1 MESLPS
7 PSDQH
12 STRAREWAK
21 LTALPAPEVVIIG
34 GGVNG
39 VGTLRD
45 LALNGVSAVLLES
58 GDFCGGA
65 SSASSRMA
73 HGGLR
78 YLEGREFRLVAE
90 AARER
95 NLLLQDAPHLVKPLE
110 TVVPLDALVSGL
122 PGAVLRFLGLSKR
135 PGPLSLAA
143 LKGGLVLYEWFG
155 SRRRVLPRHRMVLQR
170 PDFPPGLPARV
181 RAVVSYFDG
190 QILGPEALVM
200 EMLGEACANP
210 QVAAINH
217 VAWDQASPGLLTVT
231 DPITGA
237 QATLRPQIIVNA
249 AGSAIDR
256 VNARLGLA
264 TRLVRGIKGAHLV
277 LRHPALLQRMAGR
290 AFYFDD
296 GSGRMVIC
304 LPVGNSILMGTTEVE
319 TADPA
324 DRKVAGPEVA
334 YLLRAL
340 SQLFA
345 DIVVGPEHLVAVTS
359 GIRPLQAGEGNATQA
374 ARDHLLA
381 EHRIAGLP
389 VLSLV
394 GGKWTTFRSFSE
406 QATDRV
412 LALLGQQR
420 QHSTADR
427 PYPGAAR
434 VDMAALASRHG
445 LVPARASGLL
455 ARYGAIAEQV
465 AAFCAAGPDAP
476 LTTLPGYSRREI
488 LWLADRRMALTLED
502 LVLRRTGLVPDGA
515 LTSAAVQELA
525 EVLAQALGKDTA
537 WAAAQAEQ
545 ALADP
550 RILGLAA
557 AGGQNG

>member
-155 SRRRVLPRHRMVLQR
+155 SRRRVLPRHRMALQR

-217 VAWDQASPGLLTVT
+217 VIWDQASPGLLTVT

-237 QATLRPQIIVNA
+237 QATLRPRIIVNA

-345 DIVVGPEHLVAVTS
+345 DIAVGPEHLVAVTS

-406 QATDRV
+406 QAADRV
-412 LALLGQQR
+412 LALLGRQR

-445 LVPARASGLL
+445 LAPARASGLL

-515 LTSAAVQELA
+515 LTPAAVQELA

-537 WAAAQAEQ
+537 WAAAQADQ